1 MAADTNKDVKGG
13 EEEFKLGGNIALVG
27 FESLDDANIIIVKKL
42 VGTYVKKMNNHGK
55 YKEMRLSLR
64 QHAHGKSFKHEV
76 EGLAIFE
83 EGRFESSITEWN
95 LFTAVSQVCDKLLE
109 AVKQKSR
116 KVDKHSLKK
125 EE

>member
-1 MAADTNKDVKGG
+1 MAAEGNKDVKTG
-13 EEEFKLGGNIALVG
+13 EDGVKLGGNIALVG
-27 FESLDDANIIIVKKL
+27 FDSLDSADIVIIKKL
-42 VGTYVKKMNNHGK
+42 VGTYVKKMNSHGK

-83 EGRFESSITEWN
+83 EGRFESNITEWN
-95 LFTAVSQVCDKLLE
+95 LFTAVSQACDKLLE

-116 KVDKHSLKK
+116 KFDKHSLKK